1 MKGKYSVLIFILV
14 VISVG
19 TVIYLS
25 IDWAKKQEIKKV
37 NISGNLILGE
47 KEILDRLSD
56 ELIDSSNANEKVRN
70 IQKLLKQNPYI
81 QETYVT
87 HKNLNEIKVQV
98 KEKKPVAALVLEN
111 GNLAYIDAKLNILPY
126 QLYHSMPDVP
136 LVNGI
141 FQNGEID
148 TTGLVGTFVIIEN
161 LNQSEKAYLMP
172 LISEINY
179 NKSNKTFNLATS
191 DASTIV
197 RIGTIGDIANKINKL
212 DSYYKNNLVKSRTLP
227 AYIDLRWGNQVVVAN

>member
-14 VISVG
+14 IITVG
-19 TVIYLS
+19 AVIYLS

-37 NISGNLILGE
+37 DISGNLILGE
-47 KEILDRLSD
+47 QEILDKLSD
-56 ELIDSSNANEKVRN
+56 ELIDTSNANEKIRN

-126 QLYHSMPDVP
+126 QLYQSMPDVP

>member
-1 MKGKYSVLIFILV
+1 MKGKYSILIFILV
-14 VISVG
+14 VITVG
-19 TVIYLS
+19 TLIYLS
-25 IDWAKKQEIKKV
+25 VDWAKKQEIKKV
-37 NISGNLILGE
+37 DISGNLILGE
-47 KEILDRLSD
+47 KEILDKLSE
-56 ELIDSSNANEKVRN
+56 ELIDSSNSNEKIKN

-98 KEKKPVAALVLEN
+98 KEKRPIAALVLEN
-111 GNLAYIDAKLNILPY
+111 GNLAYIDAALNILPY
-126 QLYHSMPDVP
+126 QMYQSMPDVP

-141 FQNGEID
+141 FHNGEID

-172 LISEINY
+172 LISEINF
-179 NKSNKTFNLATS
+179 NKNNKTFNLATS
-191 DASTIV
+191 EAGTIV

-212 DSYYKNNLVKSRTLP
+212 NAYYRNNLVKSKSSP
-227 AYIDLRWGNQVVVAN
+227 AYIDLRWGTQVVVAN

>member
-14 VISVG
+14 VITVG

-126 QLYHSMPDVP
+126 QLYQSMPDVP